1 MWGGKEVDEVNKS
14 PDFDRFSPA
23 YTSIIFAVLL
33 YLITIRKDMRIVMKI
48 VSVGVL
54 FVVIL
59 VFSIVGVGIYSLTNT
74 EYKITSEKTE
84 TDYDS
89 DVRNL

>member
-1 MWGGKEVDEVNKS
+1 
-14 PDFDRFSPA
+14 
-23 YTSIIFAVLL
+23 
-33 YLITIRKDMRIVMKI
+33 MKI

-59 VFSIVGVGIYSLTNT
+59 VLSIVAVGIYSLTNT

-84 TDYDS
+84 TNYDT